1 MRSKYTFLLSLLGAS
16 LFTAQ
21 SLSAQVIRTFAG
33 NGTGAGTGM
42 GTYTGDGGDALSAGF
57 NAPSAVSFDGAGN
70 IYVADKANNVIRKVS
85 YSGVVST
92 FAGTGVAGFTND
104 SAAATASKLN
114 QPYSIISDMPGN
126 VYIADYAN
134 NKVRKVGINGVM
146 RTIAGTGVAGYSGDG
161 FAATAARLDRPQGIA
176 IDQYG
181 NVYVSEAG
189 NHTVRKITPGGIITT
204 LAGNGTNGYSGD
216 GGNGAAAQLYGPAGL
231 TVDVYDNVYI
241 ADYFNNVVRK
251 VSAAGV
257 ISTYAGNHTQGNTG
271 DGGPA
276 TNATM
281 YFPSGVA
288 IYGHGDVYISDQG
301 NNNIRKVDEMGIIT
315 HVAGTSTNGY
325 NGDNGPASSAQ
336 LSSPKGL
343 SVDGVG
349 RVYVSDYDN
358 NVIRIIKDITA
369 VNNVNNATAINVY
382 PNPATGVITVALPE
396 AGAAT
401 ITVMDMTGRVVAAQ
415 TTGKT
420 AKQTTI
426 DLGNQ
431 PAGMYIIRAVSGAKV
446 FVGQVTKNP

>member
-16 LFTAQ
+16 LFTVQ
-21 SLSAQVIRTFAG
+21 SLSAQTIRTFAG
-33 NGTGAGTGM
+33 NGTGAGTGT

-57 NAPSAVSFDGAGN
+57 YAPSAVSFDGAGN
-70 IYVADKANNVIRKVS
+70 IYIADRYNNVVRKVS

-92 FAGTGVAGFTND
+92 FAGTGVAGNSAD
-104 SAAATASKLN
+104 SGVANALKLN
-114 QPYSIISDMPGN
+114 QPYSIIADMPGN

-134 NKVRKVGINGVM
+134 NKVRKVGINGIM

-176 IDQYG
+176 IDQHG

-204 LAGNGTNGYSGD
+204 LAGTGVQGYSGD
-216 GGNGAAAQLYGPAGL
+216 AGNGNAAQLYGPAGL

-241 ADYFNNVVRK
+241 ADYFNNVVRR
-251 VSAAGV
+251 VNSAGV
-257 ISTYAGNHTQGNTG
+257 ITTFAGNHTQGNSG
-271 DGGPA
+271 DGGLA
-276 TNATM
+276 TNASM

-325 NGDNGPASSAQ
+325 NGDNGPAVSAQ

-349 RVYVSDYDN
+349 RVYIADHDN

-369 VNNVNNATAINVY
+369 VGSVNSADVVGVY
-382 PNPATGVITVALPE
+382 PNPATGVFTVTLPD
-396 AGAAT
+396 AAAS
-401 ITVMDMTGRVVAAQ
+401 IE
-415 TTGKT
+415 KE
-420 AKQTTI
+420 
-426 DLGNQ
+426 
-431 PAGMYIIRAVSGAKV
+431 VSVLSAD
-446 FVGQVTKNP
+446 QLIS